1 MKIALLGYGRMGKEI
16 SKHAKE
22 RKHKIAY
29 ILDKGYQEGEIN
41 NADVAINFSVPD
53 AAVSNIR
60 LALEKK
66 IPVVCGTTG
75 WLKDYDLITSL
86 CKSKKSAFLYASNF
100 SVGVNLFFKIN
111 HYVARIMQRYK
122 TQYNSRVKET
132 HHINKLDKPS
142 GTAITLANDILKYT
156 DYKDWSLEKSNNDLL
171 EISSVRKGE
180 IPGKHRVSYYSDIDK
195 ICIKHK
201 AFKRDGFA
209 IGAIIAAEW
218 ILNKEGIFSME
229 DVLSIN

>member
-1 MKIALLGYGRMGKEI
+1 MKIALLDMVEWEKKFQ
-16 SKHAKE
+16 KHAKE

-86 CKSKKSAFLYASNF
+86 CKSKKVLFYMHQI
-100 SVGVNLFFKIN
+100 SV
-111 HYVARIMQRYK
+111 
-122 TQYNSRVKET
+122 
-132 HHINKLDKPS
+132 
-142 GTAITLANDILKYT
+142 
-156 DYKDWSLEKSNNDLL
+156 
-171 EISSVRKGE
+171 
-180 IPGKHRVSYYSDIDK
+180 
-195 ICIKHK
+195 
-201 AFKRDGFA
+201 
-209 IGAIIAAEW
+209 
-218 ILNKEGIFSME
+218 
-229 DVLSIN
+229 